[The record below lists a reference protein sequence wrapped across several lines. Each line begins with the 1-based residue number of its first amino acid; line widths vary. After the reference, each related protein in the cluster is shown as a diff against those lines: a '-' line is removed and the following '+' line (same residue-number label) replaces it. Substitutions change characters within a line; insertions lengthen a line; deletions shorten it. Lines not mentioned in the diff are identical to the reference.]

1 MQLIAIKKMGALGRV
16 VVPADVRK
24 TLMLEC
30 GVSLALYLDG
40 SRIVLQ
46 QMSGKRSCVLC
57 GGAAQKVI
65 MGKYICDDCIRKI
78 AKEKR
83 WRKK

>member
-24 TLMLEC
+24 AWGLER
-30 GVSLALYLDG
+30 GVNLALYLDG

-46 QMSGKRSCVLC
+46 QMSGKRNCVFC

-65 MGKYICDDCIRKI
+65 MGKYICDDCIRKV

-83 WRKK
+83 